1 MLFDFFK
8 KGGFLMYPILICS
21 IIGVSIFLY
30 KFFEYR
36 RIFKELIYDLDYGFM
51 KDIKDYLKR
60 SENFENKI
68 EIIWVKKIHY
78 IEKGIPTLNLLANV
92 STLLG
97 LTGTVVGMIQTF
109 MIISN
114 LEMPKPSMLA
124 SGIWQAL
131 ITTAFGLFVAIPLHI
146 GVHWLEK
153 EMDEILVILREKIL
167 SKNA

>member
-8 KGGFLMYPILICS
+8 KGGFLMYPILFCS
-21 IIGVSIFLY
+21 ILGLSIFLY
-30 KFFEYR
+30 KFFEYK
-36 RIFKELIYDLDYGFM
+36 RIFKELLYGIDFGFM
-51 KDIKDYLKR
+51 KDGKIEKLSNF
-60 SENFENKI
+60 SEL
-68 EIIWVKKIHY
+68 EIIWTKKIHQ
-78 IEKGIPTLNLLANV
+78 IEKGISTLNLLASV

-109 MIISN
+109 MVISN
-114 LEMPKPSMLA
+114 IEMPNPSMLA

-153 EMDEILVILREKIL
+153 EMDEILVILKEKIIN
-167 SKNA
+167 KNA